1 MPAVLLPSF
10 VPALGCSWCVTQVF
24 AAQSAFVPSWLSSL
38 DGSASTHLLRAHVWA
53 VISASC
59 PKALQMVTPHIAR
72 GMVSAWLAPEREFQH

>member
-10 VPALGCSWCVTQVF
+10 IPALRCSWCVTQVF

-38 DGSASTHLLRAHVWA
+38 DGSASTHLLRAYIWA

-59 PKALQMVTPHIAR
+59 PKELQMVTPRIAR
-72 GMVSAWLAPEREFQH
+72 GMVSTWLAPELEFQR